1 MSGADF
7 VLWATAAVALSVG
20 VIGVLS
26 LLTAQQIWRAEHN
39 RAVFELFDE
48 RYSIYQQLRDIA
60 SLVKTGQADREMFA
74 SATEALEKSQFLFG
88 QDVVSYI
95 RRFAENIGN
104 LECVASEIRRVQ
116 GSEIKA
122 NLAEQKRLKEEING
136 FFVDGTD
143 LFSRYI
149 RFDQK
154 VS

>member
-1 MSGADF
+1 MTGQDF
-7 VLWATAAVALSVG
+7 TLWVTVAVAIIIGMVG
-20 VIGVLS
+20 AIS
-26 LLTAQQIWRAEHN
+26 LITAQRIWRAEHN

-48 RYSIYQQLRDIA
+48 RFSIYQQLRDIA
-60 SLVKTGQADREMFA
+60 SLVKADQADREMFA
-74 SATEALEKSQFLFG
+74 SATEALEKAQFLFG

-95 RRFAENIGN
+95 RRFAENISD
-104 LECVASEIRRVQ
+104 LECVASEIRRAQ

-136 FFVDGTD
+136 FFIDGTA
-143 LFSRYI
+143 LFSGYI

>member
-1 MSGADF
+1 MSGQDF
-7 VLWATAAVALSVG
+7 ALWAAVAVAMSAGIVG
-20 VIGVLS
+20 LLS
-26 LLTAQQIWRAEHN
+26 LLTAQRIWRAEHN

-60 SLVKTGQADREMFA
+60 SLVKAGQADREMFV
-74 SATEALEKSQFLFG
+74 SATEALEKAQFLFG

-95 RRFAENIGN
+95 RRFAENISN

-122 NLAEQKRLKEEING
+122 NLAEQKRLKDEING
-136 FFVDGTD
+136 FFVDGTA
-143 LFSRYI
+143 LFSGYI